1 METGPATPQV
11 SGGFLEENS
20 LPGPIMLYTENT
32 FNELLICKEQELKEL
47 QAHQMHFQKTA
58 LQETQKQ
65 LEEMR
70 RKFNKLKEDFTYN
83 LKVLGERDK
92 ELEHYDTLFTQLKM
106 VENVKQAEVSDL
118 RIQVDKLQQALAREI
133 KKQEALQYQYQQ
145 KLKEHQLELE
155 RLHSSKDLDI
165 NHHREEYENM
175 KQQLERKLQEVEGEL
190 ALQRQELLVEF
201 DAEMKKREHE
211 FRRKADEMSNLVLSH
226 ELKVKLLT
234 KELEALKEA
243 GMKAAE
249 SLKVAE
255 ATNLELEK
263 EVKCK
268 AWEIK
273 DLAAVKD
280 AKIHDLEGKLDS
292 VQLSWKKEKETF
304 ERKHAAIDR
313 FAREKDA
320 ILASVK
326 EAHAEQIHKWEHQ
339 FRELQINKET
349 LEMQLHRADW
359 RHTDSLREKEAVIE
373 KLKQELE
380 TLKTSW
386 DSQVAQIS
394 KETVSKDL
402 QIQAFQE
409 EELKLR
415 AQLASF
421 LQDTESYKQQ
431 LLLARER
438 EESLERAK
446 VQIELDCQRRCE
458 NAERNQYQKSEA
470 LIRSLSTARDQVTAE
485 LREKEQKLHEL
496 EIVLS
501 AVTLERDQTVQEL
514 QKHGLLSKGIK
525 QVTLKDNEGAIQ
537 QGFPSAEIQRLQEQN
552 ITLRAVIAEMRREM
566 ETLNIQAPPSDGTN
580 MKTQDAD
587 RMNTVAVSFTPDYVQ
602 SLEEEIRKLKE
613 KCQAMEKQHKNAT
626 EIPGKLFV
634 SSLNPSSCD
643 RNTQTSHQGHISS
656 GNSGTLH
663 LDEIVPETALRQ
675 HEVRAPQEDSVR
687 TQDVQVNL
695 VTKRPQDNS
704 VQLKQKLFDLGA
716 GDGPYQHTGN
726 RAKVLQSKLKEAVRK
741 ICSLSKEK
749 QQLLEMVNR
758 LRAELGAASKGGFKD
773 AKSSNQPQ
781 DHTFPGT
788 LCLKEFAR
796 ETKHRLLALEHLQ
809 YQLTTQELQYAQQK
823 HASGKCSHFVE
834 SLNNKDVPCNSS
846 CSKEVEV
853 PLKQESFVRNHE
865 TVVSCQ
871 YQPLRKGSTRQSQ
884 EGQLSS
890 SGAHSSL
897 QDIWQILEMGS
908 SPSILSPQS
917 NNDQE
922 KPQVIHD
929 AERFENWGEAN
940 ADNIERAPAAALT
953 VRGTKFD
960 VQSKLKPNKAS
971 CSQLR
976 KPRTS
981 QRMTKIRNYNV
992 KD

>member
-1 METGPATPQV
+1 MEGALV
-11 SGGFLEENS
+11 ERGWWAGSGAFVGTFVNLSS
-20 LPGPIMLYTENT
+20 LMILRGPIMLYTENT

-587 RMNTVAVSFTPDYVQ
+587 RMNTVAVSFTP
-602 SLEEEIRKLKE
+602 
-613 KCQAMEKQHKNAT
+613 
-626 EIPGKLFV
+626 
-634 SSLNPSSCD
+634 
-643 RNTQTSHQGHISS
+643 
-656 GNSGTLH
+656 GTLH